1 MSPFIRIFHKSKTT
15 SFYYLLNAR
24 HLHLLSHLNSPGK
37 FDILSVWLIGK
48 LWLRGKDFLSSNS
61 WKETKASLYL
71 FTMQCPF
78 SNVHYCW
85 LKKWESRQTFM
96 ILPQFRFLAL
106 FSSHTLFLAPFH
118 HPSAPVPSLPH
129 MHPDIQTM
137 CFYAGFSLCLFDTL
151 HCIYHSITASDTG
164 LDLTPARIPF
174 PISHVSFPLFLKN
187 FNSIANTRKALMY
200 HN

>member
-15 SFYYLLNAR
+15 SIYYLLNAR

-85 LKKWESRQTFM
+85 LKKWELRQTFM

-106 FSSHTLFLAPFH
+106 SFLSYFISCPLPPPLSASSFTASHAPWYTDHVFLRRLFPLLVLYPALYISFH
-118 HPSAPVPSLPH
+118 HSFRYWFRSYPCQDS
-129 MHPDIQTM
+129 
-137 CFYAGFSLCLFDTL
+137 
-151 HCIYHSITASDTG
+151 
-164 LDLTPARIPF
+164 F
-174 PISHVSFPLFLKN
+174 PISPVSFPLFLKN